1 MERIREIER
10 DGLCVV
16 GPVIVGCCQRGE
28 HWTDA
33 PVVEG

>member
-10 DGLCVV
+10 GGLCVV
-16 GPVIVGCCQRGE
+16 GPVTVGSCQRGE

-33 PVVEG
+33 LVVEG